1 MAWLKN
7 LSLKKSFFLL
17 TLCGLLISLL
27 LLTLLWQVCHT
38 LAAQY
43 PSGGIVFNTDG
54 TMTRIPNPTPEE
66 MQILRFLWNIPV
78 LGCIIFPILGLSAA
92 SALFFRWKLQ
102 PPIAVLLDGT
112 QRIQKHDLDFVIP
125 EIASDEL
132 GQVCAAFETMRA
144 KLLQTNQ
151 QLWRQTEERR
161 RLNAAFAHDLRNP
174 LTVLKGTVKLMRRQ
188 PPDETT
194 LNRLES
200 YTTRLEQYVEAMS
213 SIQRL
218 EQMPV
223 KINSVTASELHAELS
238 ETARLL
244 APGLKISFST
254 ANFAE
259 IQLDKALFLTVAENL
274 ISNATRFAQN
284 ELKISLKL
292 ENKFLSLTVA
302 DDGAGYPPILLKN
315 GPQPFSHT
323 DQTTPHLGMGL
334 YICQTLCKRHGG
346 WLTLQNHQNQAINQS
361 TGAQAIA
368 VFKIFSE
375 MSIF

>member
-66 MQILRFLWNIPV
+66 MQILSFLWNIPV

-144 KLLQTNQ
+144 ELLQTNQ

-315 GPQPFSHT
+315 VPQPFSHT

>member
-17 TLCGLLISLL
+17 TLGGLLISLL

-43 PSGGIVFNTDG
+43 PSGGIVYNMDG
-54 TMTRIPNPTPEE
+54 TMTRMPEPTPEE
-66 MQILRFLWNIPV
+66 MQILEILWNIPV
-78 LGCIIFPILGLSAA
+78 LGCILFPILGLSAA

-112 QRIQKHDLDFVIP
+112 QRIQNHDLDFVIP

-144 KLLQTNQ
+144 ELLQTNQ

-174 LTVLKGTVKLMRRQ
+174 LTVLKGTVKLMHRQ

-200 YTTRLEQYVEAMS
+200 YTARLEQYVEAMS

-238 ETARLL
+238 ETALLL
-244 APGLKISFST
+244 APGLQISFPT

-259 IQLDKALFLTVAENL
+259 IKLDKALFLTVAENL
-274 ISNATRFAQN
+274 ISNATRFAQK

-292 ENKFLSLTVA
+292 ENKFLSLTVT
-302 DDGAGYPPILLKN
+302 DDGAGYHPALLKN

-323 DQTTPHLGMGL
+323 NQTTPHLGMGL
-334 YICQTLCKRHGG
+334 YICQTLCSRHGG
-346 WLTLQNHQNQAINQS
+346 WLTLQNHQNQAINQP

-368 VFKIFSE
+368 VFKIF
-375 MSIF
+375 

>member
-54 TMTRIPNPTPEE
+54 TMTRIPEPSPEE
-66 MQILRFLWNIPV
+66 MQILEILWNIPV
-78 LGCIIFPILGLSAA
+78 LGCILLPILGLSAA

-112 QRIQKHDLDFVIP
+112 QRIQNHDLDFVIP

-132 GQVCAAFETMRA
+132 GQVCAAFESMRA
-144 KLLQTNQ
+144 ELLQTNQ

-174 LTVLKGTVKLMRRQ
+174 LTVLKGTVKLMHRQ

-200 YTTRLEQYVEAMS
+200 YTARLEQYVEAMS

-244 APGLKISFST
+244 APGLQISFPT

-259 IQLDKALFLTVAENL
+259 IKLDKALFLTVAENL
-274 ISNATRFAQN
+274 ISNATRFAQK

-302 DDGAGYPPILLKN
+302 DDGAGYPPALLKN

-334 YICQTLCKRHGG
+334 YICQTLCSRHGG
-346 WLTLQNHQNQAINQS
+346 WLTLQNYQNQTINQP